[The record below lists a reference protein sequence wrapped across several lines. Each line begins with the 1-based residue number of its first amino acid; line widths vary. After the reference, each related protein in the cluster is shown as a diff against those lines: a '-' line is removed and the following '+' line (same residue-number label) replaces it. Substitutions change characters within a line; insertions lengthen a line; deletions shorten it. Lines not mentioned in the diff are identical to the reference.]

1 MATDLK
7 IFTDSN
13 KSYCTL
19 LLEIKL
25 ELDECCEHLLLHV
38 VLSTKAYKYK
48 QVKDKVKERN
58 QNET

>member
-1 MATDLK
+1 MVLKVGVAEATDLK

-25 ELDECCEHLLLHV
+25 GLDECCEHLLLHV

-48 QVKDKVKERN
+48 
-58 QNET
+58 